1 MNRYYYEKS
10 IGRPTPKVEKI
21 GIGFPLMLGVLV
33 LIIGPIVLFS
43 TVNPI
48 KAADPVTGGTLSVTF
63 ALLHRGDHTNSTLPL
78 FSTHSVA
85 QVKQISAE

>member
-1 MNRYYYEKS
+1 MAKCVNRYYYEKS

-21 GIGFPLMLGVLV
+21 GMGFPLMLGVLV

-43 TVNPI
+43 TINPI
-48 KAADPVTGGTLSVTF
+48 KAADPINGGSITVSF
-63 ALLHRGDHTNSTLPL
+63 AVISSHDHTNSTLPL

-85 QVKQISAE
+85 